1 MSGQRAAKIPS
12 IGACSRAFFQ
22 FAATCAIAH
31 KLGALMF
38 DNAGQNIGNFAHHL
52 SYREGKPSW

>member
-1 MSGQRAAKIPS
+1 VKIARTGTVGRAA
-12 IGACSRAFFQ
+12 FE
-22 FAATCAIAH
+22 FAAASSILH